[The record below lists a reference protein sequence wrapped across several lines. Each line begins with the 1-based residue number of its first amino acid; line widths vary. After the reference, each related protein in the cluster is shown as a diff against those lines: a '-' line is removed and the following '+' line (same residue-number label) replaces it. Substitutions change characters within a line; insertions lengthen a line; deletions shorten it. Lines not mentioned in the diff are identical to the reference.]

1 MNVEPNYTPLKE
13 AKSAFETQCIQQA
26 LQDNGYRLRKT
37 AEALDI
43 HYSALLNKMKKK
55 GIKREVSSYEK

>member
-1 MNVEPNYTPLKE
+1 MNVEPSYTSLKE
-13 AKSAFETQCIQQA
+13 AKSAFETQCIQKA
-26 LQDNGYRLRKT
+26 LRDNGYRLRKA

-55 GIKREVSSYEK
+55 GIKREVCRYEN

>member
-1 MNVEPNYTPLKE
+1 MNVERNYTPLKE
-13 AKSAFETQCIQQA
+13 AKSAFETKCIQQA
-26 LQDNGYRLRKT
+26 LEDNNYRLRKA

-55 GIKREVSSYEK
+55 GLKREISSHEN